1 MQSGSRFR
9 EEVRLN
15 AEGRRFG
22 QIVLIRPVSFALL
35 TTVAVVVSAVVL
47 SYLFLATYAKKA
59 SLAGT
64 LVPASG
70 TIRVVA
76 PQSGLVRE
84 RRVTEGER
92 VAAGEPLLRLVD
104 ARATQDDGPVG
115 AATVALAGQRADRT
129 RRQREEILAANL
141 SETEAMR
148 ARISGLDAEREQ
160 LDGELDAIAARE
172 ALAQR
177 SLQRFDDLERNGFV
191 SPAQRQQKEEDSLEQ
206 RFRRHAAVRA
216 RMAIEREVAALRITI
231 AESQARSRAQL
242 SALDAQ
248 LAALAQ
254 EQVERR
260 AQAEAVV
267 TAPAAGIVAA
277 LLVEPGQV
285 VGSGANLLTL
295 LPEGSP
301 LEAHLFAP
309 SRAVGFIRAG
319 QEVLLRFPAF
329 PFQKFGSH
337 RARVLSVSRSAL
349 APVELGFVPLDGSR
363 ELLYRVKVALESQ
376 TVAAYGRAE
385 PLQAGMQVEAD
396 VLLDRRRLI
405 EWVFEPLLGLA
416 GRA

>member
-1 MQSGSRFR
+1 M
-9 EEVRLN
+9 
-15 AEGRRFG
+15 
-22 QIVLIRPVSFALL
+22 
-35 TTVAVVVSAVVL
+35 
-47 SYLFLATYAKKA
+47 
-59 SLAGT
+59 
-64 LVPASG
+64 
-70 TIRVVA
+70 
-76 PQSGLVRE
+76 
-84 RRVTEGER
+84 TEGER

-104 ARATQDDGPVG
+104 ARSTLDDGPVG
-115 AATVALAGQRADRT
+115 AATVALARQRADRT
-129 RRQREEILAANL
+129 RRQREEMLAASL
-141 SETEAMR
+141 RETEAMR
-148 ARISGLDAEREQ
+148 ARISGLGAEREQ
-160 LDGELDAIAARE
+160 LDGELEALAARE
-172 ALAQR
+172 ALAKR
-177 SLQRFDDLERNGFV
+177 SLHRFDDLERRGFV
-191 SPAQRQQKEEDSLEQ
+191 SPAQRQQKEEDSLEH
-206 RFRRHAAVRA
+206 RSRRHAAARA
-216 RMAIEREVAALRITI
+216 RMAIEREVATLRITI

-248 LAALAQ
+248 LAALEQ

-277 LLVEPGQV
+277 LLIEPGQV

-309 SRAVGFIRAG
+309 SRAIGFVRAG

-349 APVELGFVPLDGSR
+349 APVELGFAPLDGAR
-363 ELLYRVKVALESQ
+363 EPLYRIKVALDSQ
-376 TVAAYGRAE
+376 TVTAYGRAE

-405 EWVFEPLLGLA
+405 EWVIEPLLGLA